1 MGAVFVLAIVGR
13 RQYRVQLAGFNRP
26 PGARLFLARRLR
38 ALAGPPIR
46 SISQQARHYR
56 RPTQRATARRSAAG
70 VGWRAPWR
78 TAGSARQRGSSEQN
92 TILVRFYQAVR
103 EGLARFEEG
112 NSLRRHFDLGSGF
125 WIAPDARTSLARV
138 EASESAYFNLVTGSQ
153 GTDDTVKYGANDDV
167 GFLPGHLN
175 GLMNLFGQ
183 IGSDQLAHTSL
194 DHEKEYHSVPCEPG
208 GPADHRTEM
217 ST

>member
-1 MGAVFVLAIVGR
+1 MRRASVSAALSSARRRSADARMLLPWLWRAQTSYIRMPPSPWSAGKVLCSQRQPHNLAYLTQIRKPEALPARPVTLLSSYEQCVGFPKFGWVAEMGAVFVLAIVGR

-103 EGLARFEEG
+103 EG
-112 NSLRRHFDLGSGF
+112 
-125 WIAPDARTSLARV
+125 PC
-138 EASESAYFNLVTGSQ
+138 
-153 GTDDTVKYGANDDV
+153 
-167 GFLPGHLN
+167 
-175 GLMNLFGQ
+175 
-183 IGSDQLAHTSL
+183 
-194 DHEKEYHSVPCEPG
+194 SV
-208 GPADHRTEM
+208 
-217 ST
+217 